1 MTTVRLLYK
10 SYTFVAGIALI
21 LLGCGN
27 YLAAISKVN
36 HYQAVMTEIAPQLQ
50 TASVSLPYG
59 KASRFPNEAQERWE
73 IARAKL
79 DFYHVVLSVGR
90 LMLSI
95 GLLCTAVSLIHLR
108 RQRAHSAA
116 MLLSSSE
123 ASTRYA
129 KAKFF

>member
-21 LLGCGN
+21 LLGSGN

-36 HYQAVMTEIAPQLQ
+36 HYQAAMAEIAPQLQ
-50 TASVSLPYG
+50 MASAFLPYG
-59 KASRFPNEAQERWE
+59 EIPRFPNEARERWE

-79 DFYHVVLSVGR
+79 DFYHVVLSAGR
-90 LMLSI
+90 LMMSL
-95 GLLCTAVSLIHLR
+95 GLLCTAVSLIHVR
-108 RQRAHSAA
+108 RQRAHSTA

-123 ASTRYA
+123 ASTRHA
-129 KAKFF
+129 KAKFL